1 MSNRIRNEAQL
12 VTSSDDNRVSAVETP
27 SPRSWSE
34 ADRPPVR
41 PSRAGNIVMPR
52 NGAWSDASRASAKGA
67 HKPNGIPVPPRTW
80 GPVSD
85 LENHLPPE
93 WWRTLFNAVYLK
105 TDGDVVE
112 NQKLTQ
118 HEVDLIIDAAGIGKN
133 DRILDLCCGQGRH
146 SMELVRRGFTAV
158 TGVDRSRYLVRL
170 AKRRA
175 GEQGLNAVFREGDAR
190 KSRLPE
196 DSFDCVMI
204 LGNSFGYFDHQ
215 EDDKRVVENVA
226 RWLRPAGTIVLDIA
240 DGEWLRGH
248 FEARS
253 WEWVDQ
259 EQFVCRERSLSS
271 DGSRL
276 ISREVVVDADKGVIA
291 DQFYAERLYSR
302 ADIEGLLKAGGF
314 TNIRFHGEHNT
325 SSDRNQ
331 DLGMMARRLVISAV
345 VSKVVSAKPPRRT
358 ASRHVPFPDVTV
370 ILGDPRLPDGVK
382 LNGQFNN
389 EDYQT
394 IEKLKDALGRLA
406 EYRFRYLDNH
416 ASLLQHLQNERPAF
430 VLNLCDEGFDN
441 DAFKELHVPAYLE
454 LLGIPYSGSGP
465 TCLGLCYDKS
475 LVNSIA
481 QSLDV
486 PVPLQSYVDA
496 DDIGGTIPS
505 VFPALIKPAQGDSSL
520 GITRHAVVETPEE
533 AVRYLTWLRNILPGR
548 PALVQEFLSGN
559 EYTVTIIGNPGLGYT
574 TLPVLEVDYSELPRD
589 LPPILSYESKWQP
602 DSPYWTAIR
611 YREAQASESVQR
623 ALVDFSTRLFERLG
637 CRDYARFDF
646 RCDVNGEPKLLEVN
660 PNPGWC
666 WDGKMNIMASMA
678 GYSYRDL
685 LRLIV
690 DAGQQRVYM
699 TNGLALSEA
708 ANRVAG
714 VATVA
719 AQA

>member
-1 MSNRIRNEAQL
+1 MSNRIRNAAQL
-12 VTSSDDNRVSAVETP
+12 ATSSDENRESGVSISSSST
-27 SPRSWSE
+27 WSE
-34 ADRPPVR
+34 SERTPARTNRGNGNGNVLVPR
-41 PSRAGNIVMPR
+41 NSAWSESGRAGAR
-52 NGAWSDASRASAKGA
+52 A
-67 HKPNGIPVPPRTW
+67 HKPNGANIPRTW

-112 NQKLTQ
+112 NHKLTE
-118 HEVDLIIDAAGIGKN
+118 HEVDLIIDAIGIGKS
-133 DRILDLCCGQGRH
+133 DRVLDLCCGQGRH
-146 SMELVRRGFTAV
+146 TMELVRRGYTNV
-158 TGVDRSRYLVRL
+158 TGIDRSRYLVRL

-196 DSFDCVMI
+196 DSFDCVLI

-215 EDDKRVVENVA
+215 EDDKRVIENVA
-226 RWLRPAGTIVLDIA
+226 RWLRPGGTIVLDIA

-248 FEARS
+248 FEPRS

-276 ISREVVVDADKGVIA
+276 ISREVVVDAEKGVIA

-302 ADIEGLLKAGGF
+302 SDIETLLKIGGF
-314 TNIRFHGEHNT
+314 SSIRFHGEHAT

-331 DLGMMARRLVISAV
+331 DLGMMARRLVITAV
-345 VSKVVSAKPPRRT
+345 VAKQPRRT
-358 ASRHVPFPDVTV
+358 ATRHVPFPEVTV

-382 LNGQFNN
+382 LNGRFNT
-389 EDYQT
+389 EDFAT
-394 IEKLKDALGRLA
+394 VDKLKTALGRLA
-406 EYRFRYLDNH
+406 EYRFRYLDDH
-416 ASLLQHLQNERPAF
+416 ASLLTQLQNERPAF
-430 VLNLCDEGFDN
+430 VLNLCDEGYNN
-441 DAFKELHVPAYLE
+441 DAFRELHVPAYLE

-465 TCLGLCYDKS
+465 ACLGLCYDKS

-481 QSLDV
+481 QTLDV

-520 GITRHAVVETPEE
+520 GITQNAVVDTPEE
-533 AVRYLTWLRNILPGR
+533 AVRYLTWLRNNLPGR
-548 PALVQEFLSGN
+548 PALVQEFLSGA

-574 TLPVLEVDYSELPRD
+574 TLPVLEVDYSQLPRE

-602 DSPYWTAIR
+602 ESPYWTAIR
-611 YREAQASESVQR
+611 YREAQASESMQR
-623 ALVDFSTRLFERLG
+623 ALVDFSSRLFERLG

-685 LRLIV
+685 LRLIL
-690 DAGQQRVYM
+690 DAAQQRVYV
-699 TNGLALSEA
+699 TNGLAISEA
-708 ANRVAG
+708 GHRVAG
-714 VATVA
+714 
-719 AQA
+719 QA